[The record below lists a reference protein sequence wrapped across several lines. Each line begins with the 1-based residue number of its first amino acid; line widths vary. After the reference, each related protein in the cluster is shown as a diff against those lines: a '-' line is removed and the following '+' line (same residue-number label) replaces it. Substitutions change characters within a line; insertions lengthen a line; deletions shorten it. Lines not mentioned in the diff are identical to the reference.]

1 MSLSNRISTE
11 ITADQSEAIS
21 AAFEQL
27 KTALAPVLVI
37 NLTAAERKSML
48 KMGDKTLAFVN
59 KTLEYATQNPALVPN
74 YINLAEA
81 RKDNKLSSDI
91 YGIFQQLSTL
101 LRAMEDTGMV
111 AGAEAYEAALV
122 IYHSIKGASR
132 SNIPGIQAICDDLK
146 QRFPG
151 RGKHNTTPEQ

>member
-1 MSLSNRISTE
+1 MSLNNRISIE
-11 ITADQSEAIS
+11 ITADQSAAIA

-37 NLTAAERKSML
+37 NLTAEERKSML

-59 KTLEYATQNPALVPN
+59 KTLEYAAQNPNLVPS
-74 YINLAEA
+74 YVDLAEA
-81 RKDNKLSSDI
+81 RKDNELTADI

-101 LRAMEDTGMV
+101 LRAMEDIGMV
-111 AGAEAYEAALV
+111 AGGEAYEAALV

-132 SNIPGIQAICDDLK
+132 SNIPGIQAIYDDLK

-151 RGKHNTTPEQ
+151 RGKQSVTPQP

>member
-1 MSLSNRISTE
+1 MSLNNRISIE
-11 ITADQSEAIS
+11 ITADQSAAIT

-37 NLTAAERKSML
+37 NLTAEERKSML

-59 KTLEYATQNPALVPN
+59 KTLEYAAQNPNLVPS
-74 YINLAEA
+74 YVDLAEA
-81 RKDNKLSSDI
+81 RKDNELTADI
-91 YGIFQQLSTL
+91 YGIFQQLNTL

-111 AGAEAYEAALV
+111 AGGEAYEAALV

-132 SNIPGIQAICDDLK
+132 SNIPGIQAIYDDLK

-151 RGKHNTTPEQ
+151 RGKQNITPQP

>member
-11 ITADQSEAIS
+11 ITTEQS
-21 AAFEQL
+21 AAIAATFEQL
-27 KTALAPVLVI
+27 KTTLAPVLSI
-37 NLTAAERKSML
+37 NLTAEERKAML

-59 KTLEYATQNPALVPN
+59 KTLEYATQNPSLVPN
-74 YINLAEA
+74 YVDLAEA
-81 RKDNKLSSDI
+81 RKDNKLTADI

-111 AGAEAYEAALV
+111 AGSEAYEAALV

-132 SNIPGIQAICDDLK
+132 SNIPGTQAIYDDLK

-151 RGKHNTTPEQ
+151 RGKHNVAPEQ